1 MSGRLTY
8 QLPESQ
14 TGCLTSWLVDWSIDC
29 LAACQ
34 LFSQITDRLANSFID
49 LPSSWLLI
57 FCPRP
62 SVDKSTKRLIAWHKS
77 NEQRGQTAKGRDD
90 YVTTFFSLIW
100 RRSAF
105 VVGHFPRDE
114 EWLKAQYENQ
124 EWNWTLLSSRIQHHH
139 PDTSTCDLC
148 NSWLQSTTYHTPSE
162 KQDEV
167 ECLHAHL
174 QRSPSVLSLACP
186 KIPAPLCTATN
197 DDESCKT
204 VLTFESIDEVC

>member
-1 MSGRLTY
+1 MLKDRAYRLSGTLTCIQIPVCYESCPVEWLYPCFELPKTRLSPVKGGQSQLKTTREKERKRWLVSDRLTY

-90 YVTTFFSLIW
+90 HVTSFFSRIW

-105 VVGHFPRDE
+105 VVGHFPRED
-114 EWLKAQYENQ
+114 WL
-124 EWNWTLLSSRIQHHH
+124 
-139 PDTSTCDLC
+139 
-148 NSWLQSTTYHTPSE
+148 
-162 KQDEV
+162 
-167 ECLHAHL
+167 
-174 QRSPSVLSLACP
+174 
-186 KIPAPLCTATN
+186 
-197 DDESCKT
+197 
-204 VLTFESIDEVC
+204 